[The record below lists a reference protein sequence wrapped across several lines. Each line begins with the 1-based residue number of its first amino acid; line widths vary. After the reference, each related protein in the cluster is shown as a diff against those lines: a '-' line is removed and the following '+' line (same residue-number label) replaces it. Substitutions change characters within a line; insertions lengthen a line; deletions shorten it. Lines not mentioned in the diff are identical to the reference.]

1 MFYRIATQV
10 DSSPTWRWKSMVLS
24 ELSTVFRF
32 LRPYGALQMESL
44 RVFSSSERVGLEE
57 QLVQENKGLRS
68 NGVMAAQFL
77 RERLIRPPEVV
88 WSTSDREAGTNLE
101 MMPLALTTQHP
112 FNERNRGGNILAR
125 RGMGSLERGREDL
138 ESGTGGDHDLPYRFT
153 LPISTLQVLAWMKL
167 LARVQNG
174 ELHP

>member
-1 MFYRIATQV
+1 MYYRIATQV
-10 DSSPTWRWKSMVLS
+10 DSSPTWQWKSTVLS

-57 QLVQENKGLRS
+57 QLVQENKGLGS

-88 WSTSDREAGTNLE
+88 WSTSECEAGTNLE
-101 MMPLALTTQHP
+101 MVPLAVISQHP
-112 FNERNRGGNILAR
+112 LNERNRGGNVPER
-125 RGMGSLERGREDL
+125 RGVGSLKRRREDL
-138 ESGTGGDHDLPYRFT
+138 ESGKGGDHDLPYRFT

>member
-10 DSSPTWRWKSMVLS
+10 DSSPTWQWKSTVLS

-32 LRPYGALQMESL
+32 LRHYGTLRQESL

-57 QLVQENKGLRS
+57 QLVQENKGLAS

-88 WSTSDREAGTNLE
+88 WSTSEREEGTNLE
-101 MMPLALTTQHP
+101 MMPLAVTTHQP
-112 FNERNRGGNILAR
+112 LNERNRGGNIPER
-125 RGMGSLERGREDL
+125 RGMGSLERGREAL

-167 LARVQNG
+167 LSRVQNG

>member
-10 DSSPTWRWKSMVLS
+10 DSSPTWQWKSTVLS

-32 LRPYGALQMESL
+32 LRLYGTLRQESL

-57 QLVQENKGLRS
+57 QLVQENKGLAS

-88 WSTSDREAGTNLE
+88 WSTSEREEGTN
-101 MMPLALTTQHP
+101 
-112 FNERNRGGNILAR
+112 
-125 RGMGSLERGREDL
+125 
-138 ESGTGGDHDLPYRFT
+138 
-153 LPISTLQVLAWMKL
+153 
-167 LARVQNG
+167 
-174 ELHP
+174 